1 VKASLVVLS
10 ASELTVIVA
19 STRRASSGSTP
30 KSRLRLTLRR
40 TGGRPGGRRP
50 RRPGNERFKKLPI
63 SWGADGVPQGQG
75 D

>member
-1 VKASLVVLS
+1 VLS

-30 KSRLRLTLRR
+30 KSRLRLTFRR
-40 TGGRPGGRRP
+40 TGDRPVGRRP
-50 RRPGNERFKKLPI
+50 RRPGKERFKKQPI